1 MREITPQM
9 LSGIAPEIV
18 PETVPEIVPEIAL
31 EIGSVETAP
40 QIVFEIARGSAQIV
54 PEIALLR

>member
-1 MREITPQM
+1 M

-18 PETVPEIVPEIAL
+18 PETVPEIVPEM
-31 EIGSVETAP
+31 GSFEAAP

-54 PEIALLR
+54 PEIAPLR